1 MIEFYVGNT
10 GIRFQNVEDI
20 KYIIDNSLEEEIFDL
35 FCSLLEMQMLSF
47 LEIGNDD
54 EKEDKKNDDNN
65 LGFNLGD

>member
-20 KYIIDNSLEEEIFDL
+20 KYIIDNSLEEEILDL

-65 LGFNLGD
+65 LGFNLG

>member
-35 FCSLLEMQMLSF
+35 FCSLLEMQILSF

-54 EKEDKKNDDNN
+54 EEEDKKNDDNN

>member
-20 KYIIDNSLEEEIFDL
+20 KYIIDNSLEEEILDL
-35 FCSLLEMQMLSF
+35 FYSLLEMQMLSF

-65 LGFNLGD
+65 LGFNLGQ

>member
-20 KYIIDNSLEEEIFDL
+20 KYIIDNSLEEEILDL

-65 LGFNLGD
+65 LGFNLGQ

>member
-10 GIRFQNVEDI
+10 GIRFQNIEDI
-20 KYIIDNSLEEEIFDL
+20 KYIIDNSLEEEILDL
-35 FCSLLEMQMLSF
+35 FCSLLEMQMISF

-54 EKEDKKNDDNN
+54 GKEDKKNDDNN

>member
-10 GIRFQNVEDI
+10 GIRFQNIEDI
-20 KYIIDNSLEEEIFDL
+20 KYIIDNSLEEEILDL
-35 FCSLLEMQMLSF
+35 FYSLLEMQMLSF

>member
-20 KYIIDNSLEEEIFDL
+20 KYIIDNSLEEEILDL
-35 FCSLLEMQMLSF
+35 FYSLLEMQMLSF

-65 LGFNLGD
+65 LGFNLG

>member
-10 GIRFQNVEDI
+10 GIRFQNIEDI
-20 KYIIDNSLEEEIFDL
+20 KYIIDNSLEEEILDL
-35 FCSLLEMQMLSF
+35 FYSLLEMQMLSF

-65 LGFNLGD
+65 LGFNLGQ

>member
-20 KYIIDNSLEEEIFDL
+20 KYIIDNSLEEEILDL
-35 FCSLLEMQMLSF
+35 FCSLLEMQMISF

-54 EKEDKKNDDNN
+54 GKEDRKNDDNN

>member
-20 KYIIDNSLEEEIFDL
+20 KYIIDNSLEEEILDL

>member
-65 LGFNLGD
+65 LGFNLG

>member
-10 GIRFQNVEDI
+10 GIRFQNIEDI
-20 KYIIDNSLEEEIFDL
+20 KYIIDNSLEEEILDL

>member
-10 GIRFQNVEDI
+10 GIRFQNIEDI
-20 KYIIDNSLEEEIFDL
+20 KYIIDNSLEEEILDL
-35 FCSLLEMQMLSF
+35 FCSLLEMQMISF

-54 EKEDKKNDDNN
+54 GKKDKKNDDSN